1 VLHSNVAGE
10 NAFSPGPAVAFLFQ
24 AMTETSSP
32 GKGEGLD
39 AAERLRLMRDG
50 LVNNSSSVVS
60 AVVGILLVPIM
71 LRGLGTESYGL
82 WIAMLVVLAVPGGFD
97 FGLGAAVVRE
107 VAARRGEPAQE
118 AATFV
123 QSAGNAYLVYGAL
136 GGLAIATLG
145 LPLSRGLHL
154 SPAVE
159 SVAPAVFALGG
170 VCFFVDQQLAF
181 ASATL
186 RGLRRFDAVN
196 SLAASAVLLRAAGIV
211 VLLEAGQQIVALM
224 TWYTLAGG
232 AVAVLGLGLVARY
245 DASLRFRLARMEWD
259 SLRARMSFALASQ
272 VVRIVVK
279 TIWEVGPLVVGL
291 VLGSVWMVPFYVGE
305 KFPRTVAGATWQAGE
320 VLFPVASQDERAH
333 NMARTRET
341 LELGTRWVVF
351 LALPACIIFWVLG
364 PGLLRAWVG
373 EVQPDAICVLRLMT
387 GVILADALGLG
398 ALYILWGYG
407 RTRTLVTV
415 LGTAA
420 LSMVVLS
427 VGMLRV
433 TGIVG
438 VSWAMLISI
447 AMASWAFLFKATRM
461 CGMEISE
468 LVRRSFRGL
477 WLPGLVAAGVAVGL
491 ARGVDIAGWP
501 RLVGASF
508 VIGIAYLASFFFR
521 GARAEE
527 VELAWQIAR
536 LPQLAVRASLKIF
549 RGFFQS
555 SDSFRG

>member
-1 VLHSNVAGE
+1 MAD
-10 NAFSPGPAVAFLFQ
+10 
-24 AMTETSSP
+24 TSSP
-32 GKGEGLD
+32 GKGEGLG
-39 AAERLRLMRDG
+39 AAGRLRLMRDG

-60 AVVGILLVPIM
+60 AVVGIVLVPIM
-71 LRGLGTESYGL
+71 LRGLGKESYGL
-82 WIAMLVVLAVPGGFD
+82 WIAALAVLAVPAGFD

-107 VAARRGEPAQE
+107 VAARRGDQDQD
-118 AATFV
+118 AAIFV
-123 QSAGNAYLVYGAL
+123 QSAGNAYLVYGML

-154 SPAVE
+154 SRAVE

-170 VCFFVDQQLAF
+170 VCFFADQQMAF

-186 RGLRRFDAVN
+186 RGLRRFDAAN
-196 SLAASAVLLRAAGIV
+196 FLAATAVLLRAAGIV
-211 VLLEAGQQIVALM
+211 ALLEAGQQIVALM
-224 TWYTLAGG
+224 AWYTLAGG
-232 AVAVLGLGLVARY
+232 AVAALGLGLVTRY
-245 DASLRFRLARMEWD
+245 DASLRFRPARLNWNA
-259 SLRARMSFALASQ
+259 LRARMSFALASQ

-279 TIWEVGPLVVGL
+279 SIWELGPLIVGL

-320 VLFPVASQDERAH
+320 VLFPAASEDERAQ
-333 NMARTRET
+333 NAARTRET

-351 LALPACIIFWVLG
+351 LALPACIILWALG
-364 PGLLRAWVG
+364 PGLLHAWVS
-373 EVQPDAICVLRLMT
+373 EVQPDAIRVLRLMT

-415 LGTAA
+415 LGAA
-420 LSMVVLS
+420 AVSMVVLS
-427 VGMLRV
+427 LVMLRV

-447 AMASWAFLFKATRM
+447 ALASVAFLFEATRM
-461 CGMEISE
+461 CRMEISE
-468 LVRRSFRGL
+468 LVRNSFRGL

-491 ARGVDIAGWP
+491 VRGFDITGWP

-508 VIGIAYLASFFFR
+508 AIGIAYLASFYFG

-527 VELAWQIAR
+527 VELAWQMAR
-536 LPQLAVRASLKIF
+536 LPLVAVRASLKIF
-549 RGFFQS
+549 RGFFHP